1 MNLSGIKAWVAPE
14 PVDMRKGVDGLSQ
27 YVRHTLGHNPCA
39 GEAFLFCNRDRTRI
53 KVLLW
58 DGTGVCLFAKRL
70 EEREFRWP
78 KIENGVMRLS
88 ATQFSVLIEG
98 LDWRRVESARETP
111 APTLTG

>member
-1 MNLSGIKAWVAPE
+1 
-14 PVDMRKGVDGLSQ
+14 
-27 YVRHTLGHNPCA
+27 
-39 GEAFLFCNRDRTRI
+39 
-53 KVLLW
+53 
-58 DGTGVCLFAKRL
+58 L

-88 ATQFSVLIEG
+88 ATQFSALIEG